1 MHCIL
6 LFHLFI
12 FLYAKSIVHF
22 KNKRTSQKKNIVPL
36 KRTSSGPVEGSTVW
50 IHLLALSWCHS
61 SRLFSPSI
69 LCSWKVDPAV

>member
-36 KRTSSGPVEGSTVW
+36 KRTGSGPVEGSTVW
-50 IHLLALSWCHS
+50 FICLL
-61 SRLFSPSI
+61 SPGAINLASFPHVF
-69 LCSWKVDPAV
+69 CVAGR